1 MSYNVVK
8 GDTRSMLTGIK
19 MAFVGGDA
27 RQLEIIQHAIELDA
41 TAVLIGFDEWN
52 FESAYSVRSDLTI
65 DVLKDVDALVLPV
78 AGCDDQGMINAFYSA
93 NEIRLTEEHFAALP
107 RQCQVFTGIARKWLT
122 DMCQKYGLRLIKLM
136 ELDEVAISNSIPTA
150 EGAIKMA
157 MEHTDITIHGS
168 KTVVLGFGRCG
179 VTLARVAAAMGAKVK
194 VGARKDADLARI
206 YEMGLEP
213 FHLSSIMKNLQD
225 AEIIFNTI
233 PAPILTAGVLARVPK
248 TSVIIDIA
256 SAPGGTD
263 FRYAEKR
270 GIKAFLA
277 PSLPGI
283 VAPKTAGQIIARTL
297 CRMLWEHA

>member
-1 MSYNVVK
+1 
-8 GDTRSMLTGIK
+8 MLTGIK

-52 FESAYSVRSDLTI
+52 FESAYSIRSDLTV
-65 DVLKDVDALVLPV
+65 DVLKDIDALVLPV
-78 AGCDDQGMINAFYSA
+78 AGCDDQGMISAHYSTD
-93 NEIRLTEEHFAALP
+93 EIRLTEEHFAALP
-107 RQCQVFTGIARKWLT
+107 RQCQVFTGIARNWLT
-122 DMCQKYGLRLIKLM
+122 DMCKKYGLRLIKLM

-179 VTLARVAAAMGAKVK
+179 VTLARVAAALGAKVK

-213 FHLSSIMKNLQD
+213 FHLSEIMKNLQE
-225 AEIIFNTI
+225 AEVIFNTI
-233 PAPILTAGVLARVPK
+233 PAPILTAEVLARVPK

-283 VAPKTAGQIIARTL
+283 VAPKTAGQIIARSL

>member
-1 MSYNVVK
+1 
-8 GDTRSMLTGIK
+8 

-27 RQLEIIQHAIELDA
+27 RQIEVIQYAIELDA
-41 TAVLIGFDEWN
+41 TAVLIGFDEW
-52 FESAYSVRSDLTI
+52 ESDSAYIIQSELSPDA
-65 DVLKDVDALVLPV
+65 LKDVDAVVLPV
-78 AGCDDQGMINAFYSA
+78 AGCDDLGMVGASYSTK
-93 NEIRLTEEHFAALP
+93 EIRLTEEHFAALP
-107 RQCQVFTGIARKWLT
+107 RHCQVFTGIARRWLSE
-122 DMCQKYGLRLIKLM
+122 MCQKYGLSLIKLM

-179 VTLARVAAAMGAKVK
+179 VTLARVAAALGAKVK
-194 VGARKDADLARI
+194 VGARKAADLARI
-206 YEMGLEP
+206 HEMGLEP
-213 FHLSSIMKNLQD
+213 FSLSDMMKGVLD

-233 PAPILTAGVLARVPK
+233 PVPVLTAGVLARVPK

-256 SAPGGTD
+256 SSPGGTD